1 MEARCLVLPDRDEV
15 DALAGYVAD
24 RIRHGEG
31 IVLVTVHHAPR
42 TLREH
47 LHRLDL
53 PHGHLTILD
62 ARGEG
67 TMQREDGV
75 HFIPSPT
82 LLELIAVRAGK
93 LARQHDRP
101 HIVVDDCEG
110 LALHN
115 PAPAVEEYVKYVADH
130 VARPGLPV
138 DFVRCEPSHLEPD
151 LQRRLHRLLPR
162 ETRWPPLPVPAAA

>member
-1 MEARCLVLPDRDEV
+1 MDACCLVLPDRREV

-24 RIRHGEG
+24 RIRRGEG

-47 LHRLDL
+47 LQRLEV
-53 PHGHLTILD
+53 PHGHLSIVD

-67 TMQREDGV
+67 MAIHEDGV
-75 HFIPSPT
+75 HFVPSPT
-82 LLELIAVRAGK
+82 LLELITLRARQ
-93 LARQHDRP
+93 LARKYDKP
-101 HIVVDDCEG
+101 HVVVDDCEG

-138 DFVRCEPSHLEPD
+138 DFVRCEPSHLDPD
-151 LQRRLHRLLPR
+151 LQRRLHRILPT
-162 ETRWPPLPVPAAA
+162 ETRWPPSAAAA